1 MDSPTPVNARISII
15 GAGPG
20 GLTCARIL
28 QQHGIPVTVYDR
40 DPEVNSRNQGGSL
53 DLHEEDGQLALREAG
68 LLEEFFALAR
78 LESQEMRRM
87 DPAGRVLAHHLPDAG
102 ETVSPEIDRGQLR
115 DLLLGSLAAG
125 TVQWGR
131 TLASVSGPA
140 DGPRTLTFADG
151 TAVEADLVIG
161 ADGAFSRVRTAVS
174 PATPCYTGVSFL
186 EAWFDDMETAHPEL
200 SELVGKGSAHVADGE
215 RGLFA
220 QRNSGSH
227 MRVYIMRRV
236 PADWITTNGL
246 RPEDTE
252 GIRAHLL
259 SEYAAWSPQTLRM
272 ITDNDGPYVDRP
284 LFALPVPH
292 TWEHS
297 PSVTLL
303 GDAAH
308 VMPPLGVGVNLAML
322 DASEL
327 ALALVHSATIDDAV
341 HSYEKSMLPRSTDI
355 AQMLEGGAE
364 HLLSVPDP
372 DEIARFGPPRP

>member
-1 MDSPTPVNARISII
+1 
-15 GAGPG
+15 
-20 GLTCARIL
+20 
-28 QQHGIPVTVYDR
+28 
-40 DPEVNSRNQGGSL
+40 
-53 DLHEEDGQLALREAG
+53 
-68 LLEEFFALAR
+68 
-78 LESQEMRRM
+78 
-87 DPAGRVLAHHLPDAG
+87 
-102 ETVSPEIDRGQLR
+102 
-115 DLLLGSLAAG
+115 
-125 TVQWGR
+125 
-131 TLASVSGPA
+131 
-140 DGPRTLTFADG
+140 
-151 TAVEADLVIG
+151 
-161 ADGAFSRVRTAVS
+161 
-174 PATPCYTGVSFL
+174 
-186 EAWFDDMETAHPEL
+186 
-200 SELVGKGSAHVADGE
+200 
-215 RGLFA
+215 
-220 QRNSGSH
+220 

-246 RPEDTE
+246 HPEDSE

-308 VMPPLGVGVNLAML
+308 LMPPLGVGVNLAML

-355 AQMLEGGAE
+355 AEMLEGGAE

-372 DEIARFGPPRP
+372 DEIARFGPSRP